1 MIILLIIFRFGIGYI
16 GHVHNLPDSSY
27 TSSSEFGAWHAYRM
41 RLYDAAGFIALKSEN
56 SWIRIDMLNVY
67 TILGLY
73 LRKYNSRYVTMYHLK
88 ASVDGVTQHYIEK
101 NITSDYLMNEDYTT
115 YWFDNATDGRYWTI
129 ELVHN
134 AYVEHPFLA
143 GDFIGYI

>member
-1 MIILLIIFRFGIGYI
+1 MIILLIFFRFGIGYI

-27 TSSSEFGAWHAYRM
+27 TSSSALAQHNAYKM
-41 RLYDAAGFIALKSEN
+41 RLDGGFIALNSEN
-56 SWIRIDMLNVY
+56 SWIMIDMLNVY

-73 LRKYNSRYVTMYHLK
+73 LTKYTGYYATLYHLK
-88 ASVDGVTQHYIEK
+88 ASVDGVTQHYIAK

-129 ELVHN
+129 ELVYN
-134 AYVEHPFLA
+134 AYVVLPGLS